1 MPGPN
6 KMANQYMDATD
17 ATNQKLQK
25 QMDSTDQQE
34 LDTVTSPSCSILA
47 NLIILGYSMVSR
59 IPQSRIL
66 AAEVENPMTDVQ

>member
-1 MPGPN
+1 MGSVPLPGPN

-17 ATNQKLQK
+17 AANQKLQK

-47 NLIILGYSMVSR
+47 PWLLDGVTNTSVSD
-59 IPQSRIL
+59 SGS
-66 AAEVENPMTDVQ
+66 